1 MNLMHCVCTHRETFL
16 NVQYMNECMLP
27 RTIVYGLKALTMQ
40 WKSPHAIKKF
50 QEKKLQ
56 HIVNHAYRNSRF
68 YKTIFDELNVNPG
81 DIKTLNDLK
90 MLPTV
95 TKTDLRTHFC
105 DVLARGFS
113 EKNCAV
119 ETTSGSTGE
128 KITILHDFNA
138 IDYYSPVH
146 QRGHIALGL
155 KPYHKAVYIRYKPM
169 NASILEQFGLFR
181 FHHIFSDNLLDDIIK
196 ELKQVRPFEIGCY
209 PTVMYLLA
217 KKIAEKDVQYLSPHH
232 IMTWSEKL
240 TPKIR
245 KTIQETFGCP
255 VYDQYGSFE
264 FHIMGCE
271 CPEKRM
277 HINADVLILEVIKD
291 GEPVAPGERGEIVV
305 TNLWNKAMPF
315 IRYKIGDIGV
325 LSDELCAC
333 GRGLPLLEELEGRTD
348 DFLVTPSGDVILPSK
363 VVPIFFPYD
372 EIDAFQIVQKR
383 RDALTIKIVKGD
395 SYTESVDDK
404 IIAAF
409 KDIFGEADI
418 KIEHVENIEKTQSGK
433 LRSIVSEVG

>member
-1 MNLMHCVCTHRETFL
+1 
-16 NVQYMNECMLP
+16 MLP
-27 RTIVYGLKALTMQ
+27 RAIVYGLKALTMQ
-40 WKSPHAIKKF
+40 WKSPQYIKKF

-56 HIVNHAYRNSRF
+56 YIINHAYRRSRF
-68 YKTIFDELNVNPG
+68 YRTIFKECGITPD
-81 DIKTLNDLK
+81 DIRTLEDMK
-90 MLPTV
+90 KLPTV
-95 TKTDLRTHFC
+95 TKTDLRTHFS
-105 DVLARGFS
+105 DVLAKGFS
-113 EKNCAV
+113 KENCAV

-138 IDYYSPVH
+138 VDYYRPIH

-155 KPYHKAVYIRYKPM
+155 RPYHKAAYIRYKPM
-169 NASILEQFGLFR
+169 NPSALEKFGLFR
-181 FHHIFSDNLLDDIIK
+181 FHHICSDNPLDDIIN
-196 ELKQVRPFEIGCY
+196 ELKRINPFEISCY

-217 KKIAEKDVQYLSPHH
+217 KKISDKDVQHLSPHH

-245 KTIQETFGCP
+245 KTTEETFGCP

-277 HINADVLILEVIKD
+277 HINADVMIIEFLKD
-291 GEPVAPGERGEIVV
+291 GEPVGPGERGELVV

-325 LSDELCAC
+325 LSDEICAC
-333 GRGLPLLEELEGRTD
+333 GRGLPIIKELEGRTD
-348 DFLVTPSGDVILPSK
+348 DFLVTVSGEIILPSK

-372 EIDAFQIVQKR
+372 GIDAFQIVQKR
-383 RDALTIKIVKGD
+383 KDAITIKIVR
-395 SYTESVDDK
+395 SEAYQESVDDK
-404 IIAAF
+404 IITEF
-409 KDIFGEADI
+409 KNIFDETDIQ
-418 KIEHVENIEKTQSGK
+418 IEHVEKIKKTQSGK
-433 LRSIVSEVG
+433 LRSIVSEVV

>member
-1 MNLMHCVCTHRETFL
+1 
-16 NVQYMNECMLP
+16 MLP
-27 RTIVYGLKALTMQ
+27 RTILYGFKALTMQ
-40 WKSPHAIKKF
+40 WKSPQTIKKF
-50 QEKKLQ
+50 QEKRLQ
-56 HIVNHAYRNSRF
+56 YIVNHAYRNSRF
-68 YKTIFDELNVNPG
+68 YKTIFTECNITPG

-90 MLPTV
+90 ILPTV
-95 TKTDLRTHFC
+95 TKTDLRTHFL

-155 KPYHKAVYIRYKPM
+155 RPYHKAVYIRYKPL
-169 NASILEQFGLFR
+169 NKSVLEQFGLFR
-181 FHHIFSDNLLDDIIK
+181 FHHIFSDNPLDAIIK

-271 CPEKRM
+271 CPEKQM
-277 HINADVLILEVIKD
+277 HINADVMIMEVIKD
-291 GEPVAPGERGEIVV
+291 GEPAAPGEQGEIVV

-325 LSDELCAC
+325 LSDEICAC
-333 GRGLPLLEELEGRTD
+333 GRGLPIMKELEGRTD
-348 DFLVTPSGDVILPSK
+348 DFLVTPSGDIILPSK

-383 RDALTIKIVKGD
+383 KDALTIKIVKGD
-395 SYTESVDDK
+395 AYTESIDGK
-404 IIAAF
+404 IIDEF
-409 KDIFGEADI
+409 KDIFGEIDI
-418 KIEHVENIEKTQSGK
+418 KIEYVETIKKTQGGK